1 MGAFCAEYRR
11 RRPPGSIEPRAV
23 DGVNG
28 WSDGEDFNNYVCTEQ
43 EVEEEY
49 VQMLGRLARRHLD
62 HRVRRALVK
71 RHE

>member
-11 RRPPGSIEPRAV
+11 RRPPGSIERRAV
-23 DGVNG
+23 GRVNG
-28 WSDGEDFNNYVCTEQ
+28 GSDGEDVNDYVCTEE

-49 VQMLGRLARRHLD
+49 VKMLVGRLARRLHD

-71 RHE
+71 RQ